1 MGIELGTPTLDS
13 SIGLHSDIDLPDLR
27 LPRALSM
34 REVLEALGEGYEWY
48 RIRRI
53 EYNTDQ
59 KIPFRVSP
67 EALYLSSAESNEVTR
82 IGTDVVDFMYAADE
96 LYRREFDVKD
106 LLDRGKP
113 KIFQEAEKPRY
124 LFVRPDLLITKQGFS
139 ICEIETSPF
148 WSGSSRIIE

>member
-1 MGIELGTPTLDS
+1 MGIEQGTPALTP
-13 SIGLHSDIDLPDLR
+13 I
-27 LPRALSM
+27 PRALSM
-34 REVLEALGEGYEWY
+34 RDVLEVLGEGYEWY
-48 RIRRI
+48 RIRRA
-53 EYNTDQ
+53 EYDTNQ

-67 EALYLSSAESNEVTR
+67 EPLYLSLAEGDEVTR

-113 KIFQEAEKPRY
+113 KIFQGAEKPRY

-139 ICEIETSPF
+139 ICEVETSPF
-148 WSGSSRIIE
+148 GLVLAELLNRAYRLAGFHTYD